1 VILDDLNPPQRDA
14 VLHQQGPLL
23 VLAGAGSG
31 KTRVITRRIASLV
44 KDRGVEAWRILA
56 VTFTNKAAREMRERL
71 EHLLHEDAQGLT
83 VSTFHS
89 ASALILRREAEAV
102 GLERNF
108 VIYDDGDQLQVVRR
122 AIRDAGIDSASVTP
136 RELLSKIDAEK
147 NQGRLPDDMKPG
159 EDPKAQA
166 VQRVYR
172 KYQALLRAANAVDFG
187 DLLLLVVEL
196 FRTNEEVRLK
206 YARRF
211 RHVLVDEFQ
220 DTNPVQYQLLKLL
233 APPGPGTNLV
243 VVGDDDQSIY
253 RWRGAEVDNILGFP
267 NEYPGCT
274 VVKLE
279 QNYRSDQTILEAAHA
294 VISRNRRRMEKKLW
308 SARARGE
315 PLGLLVSRDERGEA
329 QEVAAKIHQLR
340 RDGICDFDQ
349 VAVFFR
355 ANAQSRVL
363 EETFRLMRVPYVLV
377 SGRSFYERA
386 EVKDAA
392 SYLRLM
398 ANPRSD
404 ADLERVINVPA
415 RGIGDTTVE
424 RVREYAAAQGVSL
437 YEAIAVPERIDALG
451 GAAVKRLAAFRELV
465 DRLVAYARQSP
476 DATSAATYM
485 LDQTGLIQMHITEGS
500 EESLGRAENLKELIT
515 ATQEFD
521 KQREERLAAAGR
533 PLPALVPLP
542 AMPDVAGVPDPEP
555 EPEVEP
561 SPQGDLFA
569 HFARPASKASA
580 AVSGAVSAGER
591 SAADEG
597 APSAPARSAAPAPS
611 AAGGREGVVAPAPSV
626 AGVGSGAAAAQ
637 EGVAPAAPAVAS
649 SGAGAV
655 APFAALTGGPPGVV
669 PSSTRGAL
677 GAGVD
682 EEFLELEVPSLQGFL
697 EQLSLIGE
705 ADGETGVASKRVSL
719 MTMHAAK
726 GLEFDAVFITGME
739 EEVFPSRR
747 ATSPTATEDEMSEE
761 RRLCYVGFTRAR
773 RRLFCSLAQSRALFG
788 ELKFNRPSRFLTE
801 VPQELF
807 GFAEVPEVEHRPS
820 HLPPHVRRRR
830 DEGEDGVH
838 VDRTY
843 DQSTDFHQDNPD
855 GDLRGLRVN
864 HSQFGRGQVM
874 EVVGRGPNAKLTIHF
889 EKFGVKT
896 VIARYCTPG

>member
-1 VILDDLNPPQRDA
+1 MDDFLDDLNPPQRDA
-14 VLHQQGPLL
+14 VLHERGPLL

-44 KDRGVEAWRILA
+44 RDRKVPAWRILA

-71 EHLLHEDAQGLT
+71 EHLLGPLAQGLT

-89 ASALILRREAEAV
+89 ASALILRREAENV

-122 AIRDAGIDSASVTP
+122 AIREAGIDVASVTP
-136 RELLSKIDAEK
+136 REILSKIDAEK
-147 NQGRLPDDMKPG
+147 NQGRLPDQMEPG
-159 EDPKAQA
+159 NDPKQQS

-172 KYQALLRAANAVDFG
+172 KYQAYLRSANAVDFG
-187 DLLLLVVEL
+187 DLLLLLVEL
-196 FRTNEEVRLK
+196 LRSNEEVRK
-206 YARRF
+206 RYSGRF
-211 RHVLVDEFQ
+211 QHVLVDEFQ
-220 DTNPVQYQLLKLL
+220 DTNPVQYALLKLL
-233 APPGPGTNLV
+233 APPAPGPANLV

-267 NEYPGCT
+267 AEYPGCK

-294 VISRNRRRMEKKLW
+294 VISRNKRRMDKKLW

-315 PLGLLVSRDERGEA
+315 HLGLIIAPNERGEA
-329 QEVAAKIHQLR
+329 QEVAAKIHELR
-340 RDGICDFDQ
+340 RDGIADYDQ
-349 VAVFFR
+349 MAVFFR
-355 ANAQSRVL
+355 ANAQSRVI

-415 RGIGDTTVE
+415 RGIGDTTVD
-424 RVREYAAAQGVSL
+424 RLRDYAAEQGISL
-437 YEAIAVPERIDALG
+437 YEAIEFPERVDSLG
-451 GAAVKRLAAFRELV
+451 GAAVKRLKAFRELAE
-465 DRLVAYARQSP
+465 RLVTYAKHTP
-476 DATSAATYM
+476 DATSAARYM
-485 LDQTGLIQMHITEGS
+485 LEQTGLVATYMAEGTD
-500 EESLGRAENLKELIT
+500 EAIGRAENLKELLT
-515 ATQEFD
+515 ATGEFD
-521 KQREERLAAAGR
+521 RQREERLAASG
-533 PLPALVPLP
+533 LPLP
-542 AMPDVAGVPDPEP
+542 AMVPMPEGPGTPGTPDPEP

-569 HFARPASKASA
+569 AFHR
-580 AVSGAVSAGER
+580 
-591 SAADEG
+591 
-597 APSAPARSAAPAPS
+597 
-611 AAGGREGVVAPAPSV
+611 
-626 AGVGSGAAAAQ
+626 
-637 EGVAPAAPAVAS
+637 PAVAVHPERS
-649 SGAGAV
+649 RGAGLEV
-655 APFAALTGGPPGVV
+655 PTPPVQPERSRSAEV
-669 PSSTRGAL
+669 PSPPAQPERSRGAE
-677 GAGVD
+677 APED
-682 EEFLELEVPSLQGFL
+682 APLELEVPPLQGFL
-697 EQLSLIGE
+697 EQLSLVGD
-705 ADGETGVASKRVSL
+705 ADGETGVGKQRVSL

-747 ATSPTATEDEMSEE
+747 ATKPEASEEEMSEE

-788 ELKFNRPSRFLTE
+788 ELRYNPPSRFLAE

-807 GFAEVPEVEHRPS
+807 GFHQVPEIERPS
-820 HLPPHVRRRR
+820 HRPPMIRRRG
-830 DEGEDGVH
+830 EGDDGVH

-843 DQSTDFHQDNPD
+843 DQSTDFHQGGGD
-855 GDLRGLRVN
+855 GEVKGMRVA
-864 HSQFGRGQVM
+864 HSQFGRGQVI
-874 EVVGRGPNAKLTIHF
+874 EVVGKGPNAKLTIRF
-889 EKFGVKT
+889 DNFGVKT
-896 VIARYCTPG
+896 VIARFLQPA

>member
-1 VILDDLNPPQRDA
+1 MSDLLDDLNPPQREA
-14 VLHQQGPLL
+14 VLHEKGPLL

-44 KDRGVEAWRILA
+44 RDRGVEAWRILA

-71 EHLLHEDAQGLT
+71 EHLLGDQASGLM

-89 ASALILRREAEAV
+89 ASALILRREAEGV

-122 AIRDAGIDSASVTP
+122 AIRDSGIDLASVTP
-136 RELLSKIDAEK
+136 RDMLSKIDTEK

-159 EDPKAQA
+159 EDPKQQA

-187 DLLLLVVEL
+187 DLLLLLVEL
-196 FRTNEEVRLK
+196 LRTNEEVRLK
-206 YARRF
+206 YQRRF

-220 DTNPVQYQLLKLL
+220 DTNPVQYELLKLI
-233 APPGPGTNLV
+233 APPGPATNLV

-267 NEYPGCT
+267 TQYPGCM

-294 VISRNRRRMEKKLW
+294 VISRNKRRMDKKLW
-308 SARARGE
+308 SSRAKGE
-315 PLGLLVSRDERGEA
+315 PLGLIVTRDERGEA
-329 QEVAAKIHQLR
+329 QEVAAKIHSLR

-349 VAVFFR
+349 MAVFFR

-363 EETFRLMRVPYVLV
+363 EETLRLMRVPYVLV

-424 RVREYAAAQGVSL
+424 RLREFAAGMGISL
-437 YEAIAVPERIDALG
+437 YEALSLTAQIDSLNSG
-451 GAAVKRLAAFRELV
+451 AVKRLTGFRELV

-485 LDQTGLIQMHITEGS
+485 LEQTGLVQMHINEGT
-500 EESLGRAENLKELIT
+500 EESTGRAENLKELLT

-521 KQREERLAAAGR
+521 KQREERLAAAGK

-542 AMPDVAGVPDPEP
+542 SGPDSPGVPDPEP
-555 EPEVEP
+555 EPEVVP

-569 HFARPASKASA
+569 HFVKPVAAKPPPAPLP
-580 AVSGAVSAGER
+580 EQ
-591 SAADEG
+591 
-597 APSAPARSAAPAPS
+597 PLPPAPS
-611 AAGGREGVVAPAPSV
+611 PPPQGEGES
-626 AGVGSGAAAAQ
+626 
-637 EGVAPAAPAVAS
+637 
-649 SGAGAV
+649 
-655 APFAALTGGPPGVV
+655 
-669 PSSTRGAL
+669 
-677 GAGVD
+677 
-682 EEFLELEVPSLQGFL
+682 LELEVPPLQGFL
-697 EQLSLIGE
+697 EQLSLIGD

-801 VPQELF
+801 VPQALF
-807 GFAEVPEVEHRPS
+807 GFHEIPEMENRPS
-820 HLPPHVRRRR
+820 HVPPYVRRRR
-830 DEGEDGVH
+830 GEEEEGVH

-843 DQSTDFHQDNPD
+843 DQSTDFHADNPD
-855 GDLRGLRVN
+855 GDLRGMRVS
-864 HSQFGRGQVM
+864 HSQFGRGKVI
-874 EVVGRGPNAKLTIHF
+874 EVVGKGQLAKLTVDF
-889 EKFGVKT
+889 EQYGVKT
-896 VIARYCTPG
+896 VIAKYLTPG

>member
-1 VILDDLNPPQRDA
+1 MDDLLDDLNPPQRDA
-14 VLHQQGPLL
+14 VLHETGPLL

-44 KDRGVEAWRILA
+44 RDRNVEAWRILA

-71 EHLLHEDAQGLT
+71 EHLLGESASGLT

-89 ASALILRREAEAV
+89 ASALILRREAEFV

-108 VIYDDGDQLQVVRR
+108 VIYDDGDQMQVVRR
-122 AIRDAGIDSASVTP
+122 AIRDSGIDTASVTP
-136 RELLSKIDAEK
+136 RDLLSKIDAEK

-159 EDPKAQA
+159 DDPKQQT

-220 DTNPVQYQLLKLL
+220 DTNPVQYQLLKAL
-233 APPGPGTNLV
+233 APPGPTANLV

-253 RWRGAEVDNILGFP
+253 RWRGADVDNILGFP
-267 NEYPGCT
+267 TEYPGCK

-294 VISRNRRRMEKKLW
+294 VISRNKRRMDKKLW
-308 SARARGE
+308 SARAKGE
-315 PLGLLVSRDERGEA
+315 PLGLLVNRDERGEA
-329 QEVAAKIHQLR
+329 QDVAGKIHALR
-340 RDGICDFDQ
+340 RDGICDYDEM
-349 VAVFFR
+349 AVFFR

-398 ANPRSD
+398 ANPKSD

-424 RVREYAAAQGVSL
+424 RLREYAADQGVSL
-437 YEAIAVPERIDALG
+437 YEAIAVPERISSLNSG
-451 GAAVKRLAAFRELV
+451 AVKRLAAFRELV
-465 DRLVAYARQSP
+465 DKLVTFAKHTA
-476 DATSAATYM
+476 DATSAATFM
-485 LDQTGLIQMHITEGS
+485 LEQTGLVQMHMQEGT
-500 EESLGRAENLKELIT
+500 EESIGRAENLKELLT

-533 PLPALVPLP
+533 PLPSVVPLP
-542 AMPDVAGVPDPEP
+542 SGPDSAGVPDPEP
-555 EPEVEP
+555 EPAVEP

-569 HFARPASKASA
+569 HLAKPRVKKEEA
-580 AVSGAVSAGER
+580 
-591 SAADEG
+591 
-597 APSAPARSAAPAPS
+597 
-611 AAGGREGVVAPAPSV
+611 APSV
-626 AGVGSGAAAAQ
+626 P
-637 EGVAPAAPAVAS
+637 APVAAPE
-649 SGAGAV
+649 
-655 APFAALTGGPPGVV
+655 PLTPLTQGEGDE
-669 PSSTRGAL
+669 L
-677 GAGVD
+677 G
-682 EEFLELEVPSLQGFL
+682 LELEVPPLQGFL
-697 EQLSLIGE
+697 EQLSLVGD
-705 ADGETGVASKRVSL
+705 ADGETGQGSQRVSL

-747 ATSPTATEDEMSEE
+747 ATSPNATEEEMNEE

-788 ELKFNRPSRFLTE
+788 ELKFNAPSRFLTE

-807 GFAEVPEVEHRPS
+807 GFHEIPEMDHRPS
-820 HLPPHVRRRR
+820 HRPPTIRRR
-830 DEGEDGVH
+830 DPGEDGVH

-855 GDLRGLRVN
+855 GELKGMRVN
-864 HSQFGRGQVM
+864 HTQFGPGSVM
-874 EVVGRGPNAKLTIHF
+874 EVVGKGPNAKLTIHF
-889 EKFGVKT
+889 DRYGVKT
-896 VIARYCTPG
+896 VIARYLTPA

>member
-1 VILDDLNPPQRDA
+1 MDDLLDDLNPPQRDA
-14 VLHQQGPLL
+14 VLHDRGPLL

-44 KDRGVEAWRILA
+44 RDRGVEAWRVLA

-71 EHLLHEDAQGLT
+71 EHLLGPLAQGLT

-89 ASALILRREAEAV
+89 ASALILRREAEHI

-122 AIRDAGIDSASVTP
+122 AIRDSGIDVASVTP
-136 RELLSKIDAEK
+136 RELLSKIDGEK
-147 NQGRLPDDMKPG
+147 NQGRLPEDMKPG
-159 EDPKAQA
+159 DDPKQQV

-187 DLLLLVVEL
+187 DLLLLLVEL
-196 FRTNEEVRLK
+196 LRTNEEVRLK
-206 YARRF
+206 YQRRF

-220 DTNPVQYQLLKLL
+220 DTNPVQYALLKAL
-233 APPGPGTNLV
+233 APPGPHANLV

-267 NEYPGCT
+267 TEYPGCK

-279 QNYRSDQTILEAAHA
+279 QNYRSDQTILSAAHA
-294 VISRNRRRMEKKLW
+294 VISRNKRRMDKTLW
-308 SARARGE
+308 SARAKGE
-315 PLGLLVSRDERGEA
+315 PLGLIVSRDERGEA
-329 QEVAAKIHQLR
+329 QEVAAKIHELR
-340 RDGICDFDQ
+340 RDGITDFDQ
-349 VAVFFR
+349 MAVFFR

-424 RVREYAAAQGVSL
+424 RLREYAAGEGISL
-437 YEAIAVPERIDALG
+437 YEAISKPDRIASLG
-451 GAAVKRLAAFRELV
+451 SAAVKRLTAFRELAEK
-465 DRLVAYARQSP
+465 LVTFAKHAP

-485 LDQTGLIQMHITEGS
+485 LEQTGLVQMHMAEGS
-500 EESLGRAENLKELIT
+500 DESIGRAENLKELLT

-521 KQREERLAAAGR
+521 RQREERLAAAGL
-533 PLPALVPLP
+533 PLPSLVP
-542 AMPDVAGVPDPEP
+542 MPSGPETPGTPDPEP
-555 EPEVEP
+555 EPDVEP

-569 HFARPASKASA
+569 RFTRPLPPKQ
-580 AVSGAVSAGER
+580 
-591 SAADEG
+591 
-597 APSAPARSAAPAPS
+597 APELPAAAPVTPVPVA
-611 AAGGREGVVAPAPSV
+611 VVAPRNPD
-626 AGVGSGAAAAQ
+626 GDDDL
-637 EGVAPAAPAVAS
+637 P
-649 SGAGAV
+649 
-655 APFAALTGGPPGVV
+655 
-669 PSSTRGAL
+669 
-677 GAGVD
+677 
-682 EEFLELEVPSLQGFL
+682 LEVEVPPLQGFL
-697 EQLSLIGE
+697 EQLSLVGD
-705 ADGETGVASKRVSL
+705 ADGETGVGKQRVSL

-739 EEVFPSRR
+739 EEVFPNRR
-747 ATSPTATEDEMSEE
+747 ATKPEASEEEMSEE

-788 ELKFNRPSRFLTE
+788 ELKFNAPSRFLAE
-801 VPQELF
+801 VPQDLF
-807 GFAEVPEVEHRPS
+807 GFHQIPEMDRPAPMYR
-820 HLPPHVRRRR
+820 PPMHRRR
-830 DEGEDGVH
+830 GEDDEGVH

-843 DQSTDFHQDNPD
+843 DQSTDFHQGGGD
-855 GDLRGLRVN
+855 GEVKGMRVM
-864 HSQFGRGQVM
+864 HSQFGGGQVM
-874 EVVGRGPNAKLTIHF
+874 DVVGKGPNAKLTIHF
-889 EKFGVKT
+889 DKFGVKV
-896 VIARYCTPG
+896 VIARFLTPA

>member
-1 VILDDLNPPQRDA
+1 MDFLEDLNPPQREA

-44 KDRGVEAWRILA
+44 HDRKVPAWRILA

-71 EHLLHEDAQGLT
+71 EHLLGDEARGLT

-89 ASALILRREAEAV
+89 ASALILRREAENI

-122 AIRDAGIDSASVTP
+122 AIREVGIDVASVTP
-136 RELLSKIDAEK
+136 REILSKIDAEK
-147 NQGRLPDDMKPG
+147 NQGRLPDQMEPG
-159 EDPKAQA
+159 ADPKQQV

-172 KYQALLRAANAVDFG
+172 KYQAYLRSANAVDFG
-187 DLLLLVVEL
+187 DLLLLLVEL
-196 FRTNEEVRLK
+196 LRNNEEVRLR
-206 YARRF
+206 YQRRF
-211 RHVLVDEFQ
+211 QHVLVDEFQ
-220 DTNPVQYQLLKLL
+220 DTNPVQYALLKLL
-233 APPGPGTNLV
+233 APTKPGPANLV

-267 NEYPGCT
+267 TEYPGCV

-294 VISRNRRRMEKKLW
+294 VISRNKRRMDKKLW

-315 PLGLLVSRDERGEA
+315 SLGLIVARDERGEA
-329 QEVAAKIHQLR
+329 QEVAAKIHELR
-340 RDGICDFDQ
+340 RDGVTDFDQ
-349 VAVFFR
+349 MAVFFR

-424 RVREYAAAQGVSL
+424 RLREYAAEKGISL
-437 YEAIAVPERIDALG
+437 YEAIEFPERVDSLG
-451 GAAVKRLAAFRELV
+451 GAAVKRLKAFRELAEK
-465 DRLVAYARQSP
+465 LVTFAKHTP
-476 DATSAATYM
+476 DATSAARFM
-485 LDQTGLIQMHITEGS
+485 LEQTGLVATYMAEGTD
-500 EESLGRAENLKELIT
+500 EAVGRAENLKELLT
-515 ATQEFD
+515 ATGEFD
-521 KQREERLAAAGR
+521 RQREERLAASGM
-533 PLPALVPLP
+533 PLPSMVP
-542 AMPDVAGVPDPEP
+542 MPEGPGTPGTPDPEP
-555 EPEVEP
+555 DVQP

-569 HFARPASKASA
+569 AFHRP
-580 AVSGAVSAGER
+580 
-591 SAADEG
+591 
-597 APSAPARSAAPAPS
+597 APAPIPM
-611 AAGGREGVVAPAPSV
+611 APEPV
-626 AGVGSGAAAAQ
+626 KV
-637 EGVAPAAPAVAS
+637 AAPLAED
-649 SGAGAV
+649 
-655 APFAALTGGPPGVV
+655 AP
-669 PSSTRGAL
+669 
-677 GAGVD
+677 
-682 EEFLELEVPSLQGFL
+682 LELEVPPLQGFL
-697 EQLSLIGE
+697 EQLSLVGD
-705 ADGETGVASKRVSL
+705 ADGETGVGKQRVSL

-747 ATSPTATEDEMSEE
+747 ATKPEASEEEMSEE

-773 RRLFCSLAQSRALFG
+773 RRLYCSLAQCRALFG
-788 ELKFNRPSRFLTE
+788 ELKFNAPSRFLAE

-807 GFAEVPEVEHRPS
+807 GFHQVPEIERPGHRP
-820 HLPPHVRRRR
+820 PMIRRRGG
-830 DEGEDGVH
+830 DDDGVQ
-838 VDRTY
+838 VDRSF
-843 DQSTDFHQDNPD
+843 DQSTDFHQ
-855 GDLRGLRVN
+855 GDADTEVKGMRVS
-864 HSQFGRGQVM
+864 HSQFGRGQVI
-874 EVVGRGPNAKLTIHF
+874 EVVGQGPNAKLTIRF
-889 EKFGVKT
+889 DNFGVKT
-896 VIARYCTPG
+896 IIARFLQPA